1 MQVATLHGPGSGQV
15 PTQAP
20 PQPSNVPQALPAQSG
35 VQLTVTANSHVAVS
49 LLPSVA
55 VHVTGVVPSGKL
67 EPEGGLQAI
76 WTPPQLSVAV
86 AATVIGAGHCGDG
99 SCPSSTVTENE
110 HWVEPA
116 ALVAVQVTEVAPRP
130 KLEPLAC
137 EQETVS
143 AHVPAGTVK
152 AAVAPH
158 VPMAVDEVT
167 SAGQVIDGRISVPA
181 HVPVAPQT
189 SPLVQGSPSSQACP
203 TRADHATVL
212 TPGRQAR
219 HELAGLKD
227 PGA

>member
-1 MQVATLHGPGSGQV
+1 V

-20 PQPSNVPQALPAQSG
+20 PQPSDAPQDLPAQSG

-86 AATVIGAGHCGDG
+86 AAKETIAEVAPGVAATVIGAGHCGDG

-110 HWVEPA
+110 HWVEPT
-116 ALVAVQVTEVAPRP
+116 ALVAVQVTEVAPRS

-158 VPMAVDEVT
+158 VPTAVDEVT

-189 SPLVQGSPSSQACP
+189 SLLVQGLPSSHDSPSP
-203 TRADHATVL
+203 TDHATVL
-212 TPGRQAR
+212 MVGRQSR
-219 HELAGLKD
+219 HGSEGWAA